1 MKYSPIVRIMPLVLA
16 ALLTVSGCARPAE
29 PSDTT
34 ADHERPDIEPCH
46 QAFTP
51 EPITLDTDQT
61 DYRTMAEAVFDVVA
75 AAPASD
81 FTYEMTDGGVRLT
94 AYNGTG
100 GTVVIPDSIQ
110 GTPVTA
116 LGDGLF
122 QDNTALTAL
131 SIPTSVT
138 SIGVNLLTGCRS
150 LQLLRLPQL
159 GAQRDGLGFLSY
171 FFGCQTPVG
180 TGFRVPSSLDTVILW
195 DTVTEIPQEAFL
207 ECSKLRMVILP
218 DTLER
223 IGQYAFSDCS
233 QLHFVPLPASL
244 QSLEKSA
251 FANCTDLR
259 AVTLPDSLQSMGPG
273 VYEGCSR
280 LQQLTLPFLGENRNA
295 DGYIGYLFGAE
306 SYMWNATH
314 VPRQLLSVTL
324 TSGDVADHAFYG
336 CDRLAMITLPE
347 NCTFIGIR
355 AFYGCSSLQEISIPD
370 GTTTVDELA
379 FVGCRTL
386 AKVSLPDSLQNIGM
400 QAFMDCSN
408 LTEIT
413 LPASMTALAPSTF
426 AGCCNL
432 QAITLGANLSALGA
446 QAFRGCV
453 ALRQVSGGASDM
465 TVEDGNEYLTYC
477 FE

>member
-1 MKYSPIVRIMPLVLA
+1 MKYSLIVRTVPFFLA
-16 ALLTVSGCARPAE
+16 ALLTVSGCARPLE
-29 PSDTT
+29 PSDTPSG
-34 ADHERPDIEPCH
+34 DERPDIPPCH
-46 QAFTP
+46 QAFIP
-51 EPITLDTDQT
+51 EPISLETDNT
-61 DYRTMAEAVFDVVA
+61 NYRSMAEAIFEGVA
-75 AAPASD
+75 VAPASD
-81 FTYEMTDGGVRLT
+81 FTYEMTDSGVCLT

-100 GTVVIPDSIQ
+100 GTVIIPDSIQ
-110 GTPVTA
+110 GAPVVA

-131 SIPTSVT
+131 SIPTSVI
-138 SIGVNLLTGCRS
+138 SIGANLLTGCRS

-195 DTVTEIPQEAFL
+195 DTVTEIPPDAFL

-223 IGQYAFSDCS
+223 IGRYAFSDCS

-295 DGYIGYLFGAE
+295 DGYVGSLFGAQ
-306 SYMWNATH
+306 SYMWNATY
-314 VPRQLLSVTL
+314 VPRQLLSLTL

-336 CDRLAMITLPE
+336 CDRLSQITLPK
-347 NCTFIGIR
+347 NCASIGVR
-355 AFYGCSSLQEISIPD
+355 AFYGCSSLQEIFIPD
-370 GTTTVDELA
+370 ATKTVGELA
-379 FVGCRTL
+379 FVGCRAL
-386 AKVSLPDSLQNIGM
+386 AKVSLPESLQSIGM

-408 LTEIT
+408 LAEIT
-413 LPASMTALAPSTF
+413 LPDTLDTIAPSTF
-426 AGCCNL
+426 SGCCNL
-432 QAITLGANLSALGA
+432 QTVALGASLSTVGA
-446 QAFRGCV
+446 QAFRACV
-453 ALRQVSGGASDM
+453 SLRQVSGGVSDI
-465 TVEDGNEYLTYC
+465 TVGNGNEYLTYC
-477 FE
+477 LE